1 LQLLRVTRIGEKGA
15 LRVTAKS
22 TLGWRMLRVWS
33 LGIGALLVAGLA
45 GAQATDNDYYTTTD
59 TTLLRTVERYHVV
72 PAEEKIRTKFYSAAR
87 GDVDFVLRYF
97 PNHPKGLLLL
107 AQMCAEGVTQHC
119 DLDGVFEKAIAIN
132 PDVAGTYVTQ
142 GVYLHRV
149 KRYREAIASYQR
161 ALAIDPNSINGH
173 YNLALAYVETKQ
185 YDLANQ
191 EAQRAYALG
200 APFPGLRDRLKQA
213 GQWKPVAAS
222 PAPQSGATGAAGT
235 GKPSTAPEGRQAQ

>member
-1 LQLLRVTRIGEKGA
+1 ML
-15 LRVTAKS
+15 VTAGS

-33 LGIGALLVAGLA
+33 LGIGALLAAGVA

-132 PDVAGTYVTQ
+132 PNVAGTYVTQ

-200 APFPGLRDRLKQA
+200 APFPGLRDRLKHV

-222 PAPQSGATGAAGT
+222 PAPQSGAAGAAST
-235 GKPSTAPEGRQAQ
+235 GKSTTAPEGRQAQ

>member
-1 LQLLRVTRIGEKGA
+1 MVSRRA
-15 LRVTAKS
+15 
-22 TLGWRMLRVWS
+22 LGWRVLPLWAV
-33 LGIGALLVAGLA
+33 GIVGPLVAGLA

-72 PAEEKIRTKFYSAAR
+72 PAQEKIRTKFYSAAR

-107 AQMCAEGVTQHC
+107 AQMCADGVTQHC
-119 DLDGVFEKAIAIN
+119 DLDFVFEKAIATN
-132 PDVAGTYVTQ
+132 PNVAGTYVTQ

-161 ALAIDPNSINGH
+161 ALAIDPNSLNGH
-173 YNLALAYVETKQ
+173 YNLGLAYLETKQ

-200 APFPGLRDRLKQA
+200 APFPGLRDRLKQS

-222 PAPQSGATGAAGT
+222 PAAQPGAPAAEGSGTST
-235 GKPSTAPEGRQAQ
+235 TAPESR

>member
-1 LQLLRVTRIGEKGA
+1 MASRRP
-15 LRVTAKS
+15 
-22 TLGWRMLRVWS
+22 LGWRRLPVWAI
-33 LGIGALLVAGLA
+33 GIVASLVAGLA

-72 PAEEKIRTKFYSAAR
+72 PAQEKIRTKFYSAAR

-107 AQMCAEGVTQHC
+107 AQMCTDGVTQHC
-119 DLDGVFEKAIAIN
+119 DLDVVFEKAIAIN
-132 PDVAGTYVTQ
+132 PNVAGTYVTQ

-161 ALAIDPNSINGH
+161 ALAIDPDSINGH
-173 YNLALAYVETKQ
+173 YNLALAYLETKQ

-200 APFPGLRDRLKQA
+200 APFPGLRDRLKQS
-213 GQWKPVAAS
+213 GQWKPVAAPQPGAPGAS
-222 PAPQSGATGAAGT
+222 QSTPAPDGR
-235 GKPSTAPEGRQAQ
+235 PSQ

>member
-1 LQLLRVTRIGEKGA
+1 MRVKGSLVVSTRTWCRRLLP
-15 LRVTAKS
+15 
-22 TLGWRMLRVWS
+22 VWVF
-33 LGIGALLVAGLA
+33 GIAAPLVAGLA

-97 PNHPKGLLLL
+97 PNHPKGLLLM
-107 AQMCAEGVTQHC
+107 AQMCADGVTQHC
-119 DLDGVFEKAIAIN
+119 DLDVVFEKAIAIN
-132 PDVAGTYVTQ
+132 PNVAGTYVTQ

-161 ALAIDPNSINGH
+161 ALAIDPNSLNGR
-173 YNLALAYVETKQ
+173 YNLALAYLETKQ

-200 APFPGLRDRLKQA
+200 APFPGLRDRLKHA
-213 GQWKPVAAS
+213 GQWKPAA
-222 PAPQSGATGAAGT
+222 APQRGAPDAAGT
-235 GKPSTAPEGRQAQ
+235 GLPGTAPEGRQSQ